1 MSVQDCTRTKEKLAT
16 TESDLNDKN
25 ARLGS
30 VTSELSECQTKMKNL
45 EEARTSQDKAI
56 TKISSENKEL
66 VLYVTFP
73 TNQIILNDGIIY
85 YSPVVNR
92 SVGNVKDFGC

>member
-66 VLYVTFP
+66 VLYP
-73 TNQIILNDGIIY
+73 TILFNHSLVYI
-85 YSPVVNR
+85 
-92 SVGNVKDFGC
+92 